1 MAEILVFD
9 NFEVTIIR
17 SIRRKT
23 AAIKVD
29 LSGVSVRVPETLS
42 QDRIRD
48 LVAEKNDWVER
59 KLQIA
64 EQKRQ
69 AIAAQEQHGERL
81 DNGSLILV
89 QGRQMPLELREDSQM
104 GVAEELGRLIVRGPA
119 AMRAEPE
126 QRRALVEQWLYARAV
141 QELHFCVDVYKQK
154 VGVRPSIIQIKD
166 YRARWGSC
174 KPDGSIQ
181 LNWRLIHAP
190 IHIMDYVVIHELCH
204 LHEMNHSP
212 RFWSEVERVDPQYR
226 IKRQW
231 LKDNGWRL
239 TL

>member
-1 MAEILVFD
+1 MAEVLVFD

-17 SIRRKT
+17 STRRKT

-29 LSGVSVRVPETLS
+29 LSGVTVRVPQSLA
-42 QDRIRD
+42 QRRIRA
-48 LVAEKNDWVER
+48 LVAEKRDWVER
-59 KLQIA
+59 KLEVS
-64 EQKRQ
+64 EQKRR
-69 AIAAQEQHGERL
+69 AIAAHEERSEHL
-81 DNGSLILV
+81 DNGSLILI
-89 QGRQMPLELREDSQM
+89 QGRHISLDLREDQQM
-104 GVAEELGRLIVRGPA
+104 SVAEEAGQLIVRGPD
-119 AMRAEPE
+119 AMSGEPE

-141 QELHFCVDVYKQK
+141 EELHFCVNVYKQK
-154 VGVRPSIIQIKD
+154 VGASPSTLQIKD

-190 IHIMDYVVIHELCH
+190 MHIMDYVVVHELCH
-204 LHEMNHSP
+204 LLEMNHSP

>member
-17 SIRRKT
+17 SARRKT
-23 AAIKVD
+23 VAIKVD
-29 LSGVSVRVPETLS
+29 LSGVSVRAPENLP
-42 QDRIRD
+42 QDRIRE
-48 LVAEKNDWVER
+48 LIAEKSDWVQR
-59 KLQIA
+59 KRQVA

-69 AIAAQEQHGERL
+69 AIAAQEQHSEHL
-81 DNGSLILV
+81 DNGSRILV
-89 QGRQMPLELREDSQM
+89 QGRQMPLELREDPQM
-104 GVAEELGRLIVRGPA
+104 GVAEESGRLIIRGPNA
-119 AMRAEPE
+119 VRAEPE
-126 QRRALVEQWLYARAV
+126 QRRALVEQWLFARAV

-154 VGVRPSIIQIKD
+154 VGVHPSNIQIKD

-204 LHEMNHSP
+204 LHEMNHSLS
-212 RFWSEVERVDPQYR
+212 FWSEVERVDPQYR
-226 IKRQW
+226 SNRQW